1 MIANSPWRVV
11 LLILAAGYR
20 RITEVMVVLLIGYSL
35 FSAYVFAAE
44 NHWGRYEGVIVAK
57 FLDDG
62 RNMRIETSFKY
73 IDPRELD
80 WDVPAGTITDG
91 ASVPRFF
98 WIMLAPFSGKYRDAA
113 VVHDRFCQTRS
124 RGWRQTHEMFYE
136 AMRTSGVDEIT
147 AKAMYAAVYEF
158 GPRWGIGAGVRG
170 PGAEIYRS
178 DVEQEEFYRTIKT
191 WIAHDDPS
199 VQEIER
205 RLDSG
210 AELPVYK

>member
-1 MIANSPWRVV
+1 MAAGHQRILEA
-11 LLILAAGYR
+11 LAALIL
-20 RITEVMVVLLIGYSL
+20 L
-35 FSAYVFAAE
+35 FGLFGIRVHAVE
-44 NHWGRYEGVIVAK
+44 INWGRYEGVIVAK

-62 RNMRIETSFKY
+62 RNLRIEQPFKY
-73 IDPRELD
+73 VDARAVD

-98 WIMLAPFSGKYRDAA
+98 WVMFAPFAGKYRAAA

-136 AMRTSGVDEIT
+136 AMRASGVDDIT

-178 DVEQEEFYRTIKT
+178 DAEQEEFYRALRV
-191 WIAHDDPS
+191 WIARDNPTT
-199 VQEIER
+199 QEITR
-205 RLDSG
+205 QLDKG
-210 AELPVYK
+210 TELPIHR